1 MLSIAKVTKDYTAP
15 GGRTPKIPA
24 GRKPPAPG
32 PGAADGG
39 PVTAPALRGIDLEVE
54 QGQFH
59 TLLGPSGC
67 GKTTLLRSIAGLE
80 RPDSGTITLSGTTM
94 FSSDQGID
102 VTPDRRDLGMVFQ
115 SYAIWPH
122 MDVFKNVAFPL
133 TVRRPG
139 RTAPRLTRA
148 EQRARVEEALA
159 AVGLADYAGR
169 QATNLSGG
177 QQQRLA
183 VARALV
189 TRPALV
195 LLDEPL
201 SNLDARLRES
211 MRFELKRLQ
220 RETGVTM
227 VYVTHDQAEALALS
241 DVVTVM
247 SQGRIEQSAPPQD
260 VYDQPASLFVAEFVG
275 APNLVRGVV
284 EHVADGAAR
293 VASDAGAIAV
303 ARCGLAAGERVRVLM
318 RPEDFTVAAADRAP
332 ADGGAGHNTFDGVV
346 VATAF
351 EGERVRQQIRV
362 GALTV
367 ECHAQRHLALPDG
380 TAVRL
385 SIAAAQVRLVPET
398 ADGGTAAADPDRYAM
413 AGSARERGGR

>member
-1 MLSIAKVTKDYTAP
+1 MLSIAKVTKNYTP
-15 GGRTPKIPA
+15 RGGRGVKRRGQGPA
-24 GRKPPAPG
+24 TG
-32 PGAADGG
+32 
-39 PVTAPALRGIDLEVE
+39 PALRGIDLEVGR
-54 QGQFH
+54 GQFH

-80 RPDSGTITLSGTTM
+80 RPDSGTITLAGTTM
-94 FSSDQGID
+94 FSSATGID
-102 VTPDRRDLGMVFQ
+102 VSPDRRGFGMVFQ

-133 TVRRPG
+133 AVRRPG
-139 RTAPRLTRA
+139 RTTPKLSRA
-148 EQRARVEEALA
+148 EQRERVEEALA

-169 QATNLSGG
+169 PATNLSGG

-189 TRPALV
+189 TRPPLV

-247 SQGRIEQSAPPQD
+247 SAGSIEQSGSPQEI
-260 VYDQPASLFVAEFVG
+260 YDQPSSLFVAEFVG
-275 APNLVRGVV
+275 APNLLPGVV
-284 EHVADGAAR
+284 EHTAGDAAR
-293 VASDAGAIAV
+293 VASEAGSIAV
-303 ARCGLAAGERVRVLM
+303 DRCRLEQGARVRVLM
-318 RPEDFTVAAADRAP
+318 RPEDFTVTP
-332 ADGGAGHNTFDGVV
+332 ADAAPDGADHNTFEGVIT
-346 VATAF
+346 ATAF
-351 EGERVRQQIRV
+351 EGERVRQKVQV
-362 GALTV
+362 GDLTV
-367 ECHAQRHLALPDG
+367 ECHAERHQALSEG
-380 TAVRL
+380 TSVRL
-385 SIAAAQVRLVPET
+385 TIPPAQVRLVPEAEGERRT
-398 ADGGTAAADPDRYAM
+398 ERQPEPAAA
-413 AGSARERGGR
+413 

>member
-1 MLSIAKVTKDYTAP
+1 VLSIAKVTKNYAAE
-15 GGRTPKIPA
+15 GGRRPKS
-24 GRKPPAPG
+24 
-32 PGAADGG
+32 
-39 PVTAPALRGIDLEVE
+39 PVDVSAPALRGIDLEVGR
-54 QGQFH
+54 GQFH

-80 RPDSGTITLSGTTM
+80 RPDTGTITLSGTTM

-102 VTPDRRDLGMVFQ
+102 VSPDRRDLGMVFQ

-139 RTAPRLTRA
+139 RTGPKLTRA
-148 EQRARVEEALA
+148 EQR
-159 AVGLADYAGR
+159 D
-169 QATNLSGG
+169 
-177 QQQRLA
+177 A

-227 VYVTHDQAEALALS
+227 VYVTHDQSEALALS

-247 SQGRIEQSAPPQD
+247 SRGGIEQSASPEE
-260 VYDQPASLFVAEFVG
+260 VYDQPGSLFVAEFVG
-275 APNLVRGVV
+275 APNLLTGVV
-284 EHVADGAAR
+284 EHLADGAAR
-293 VASDAGAIAV
+293 IASEAGTIAV
-303 ARCGLAAGERVRVLM
+303 HRCTWQLGDEVRVLM
-318 RPEDFTVAAADRAP
+318 RPEDFIITAAEESADPEER
-332 ADGGAGHNTFDGVV
+332 NTFTGVIT
-346 VATAF
+346 ATAF
-351 EGERVRQQIRV
+351 EGERVRHQVKV
-362 GALTV
+362 GKLTM
-367 ECHAQRHLALPDG
+367 ECHAERHRALSDG
-380 TAVRL
+380 SDVRL
-385 SIAAAQVRLVPET
+385 TIPAERVRLVP
-398 ADGGTAAADPDRYAM
+398 
-413 AGSARERGGR
+413 GSAASGGAE

>member
-1 MLSIAKVTKDYTAP
+1 MLSIAKVTKNYTP
-15 GGRTPKIPA
+15 QGGRGAKKGGGRPA
-24 GRKPPAPG
+24 AG
-32 PGAADGG
+32 
-39 PVTAPALRGIDLEVE
+39 PALRGIDLEVGR
-54 QGQFH
+54 GQFH

-80 RPDSGTITLSGTTM
+80 RPDTGTITLSGTTM
-94 FSSDQGID
+94 FSSAEGID
-102 VTPDRRDLGMVFQ
+102 VSPDRRDLGMVFQ

-139 RTAPRLTRA
+139 RGGPKLSRP

-159 AVGLADYAGR
+159 AVGLSDYAGR
-169 QATNLSGG
+169 PATNLSGG

-227 VYVTHDQAEALALS
+227 VYVTHDQSEALALS

-247 SQGRIEQSAPPQD
+247 SAGSIQQSAAPQEI
-260 VYDQPASLFVAEFVG
+260 YDQPSSLFVARFVG
-275 APNLVRGVV
+275 APNLLPGVV
-284 EHVADGAAR
+284 EHTAGGSAR
-293 VASDAGAIAV
+293 VSSTAGAIAV
-303 ARCGLAAGERVRVLM
+303 DRCALERGARVRVLM
-318 RPEDFTVAAADRAP
+318 RPEDFVVTAADGPDEGRA
-332 ADGGAGHNTFDGVV
+332 DNTFEGVIT
-346 VATAF
+346 ATAF
-351 EGERVRQQIRV
+351 EGERVRHHVKV
-362 GALTV
+362 GDLTV
-367 ECHAQRHLALPDG
+367 ECHAERHRALTDG
-380 TAVRL
+380 TGVRL
-385 SIAAAQVRLVPET
+385 AIPAARVRLVPEDPRDPED
-398 ADGGTAAADPDRYAM
+398 AAAADGDLDTDAA
-413 AGSARERGGR
+413 AGGPGAGTRAQPAAAS

>member
-1 MLSIAKVTKDYTAP
+1 MLTIAGLTKNFGAESSRRLRGRGVTVGP
-15 GGRTPKIPA
+15 RTL
-24 GRKPPAPG
+24 
-32 PGAADGG
+32 
-39 PVTAPALRGIDLEVE
+39 ALNGIDLEVT

-80 RPDSGTITLSGTTM
+80 RPDRGTITLSGTTM
-94 FSSDQGID
+94 YSSQQGINVSSD
-102 VTPDRRDLGMVFQ
+102 RRGLGMVFQ

-122 MDVFKNVAFPL
+122 MDVYKNVAFPL
-133 TVRRPG
+133 TVRRAGGEKLSRP
-139 RTAPRLTRA
+139 

-227 VYVTHDQAEALALS
+227 VYVTHDQSEALALS

-247 SQGRIEQSAPPQD
+247 SAGNIEQSGHPED
-260 VYDQPASLFVAEFVG
+260 IYDQPSSLFVARFVG
-275 APNLVRGVV
+275 APNLVPGVV
-284 EHVADGAAR
+284 EHVADRFGR
-293 VASDAGAIAV
+293 IRSDAGTITVDDCALSV
-303 ARCGLAAGERVRVLM
+303 GDRVRVLM
-318 RPEDFTVAAADRAP
+318 RPEDFTIAEASKEPGTSTGNA
-332 ADGGAGHNTFDGVV
+332 FQGVV
-346 VATAF
+346 TATAF
-351 EGERVRQQIRV
+351 EGERVRHHVKV
-362 GALTV
+362 GELTF
-367 ECHAQRHLALPDG
+367 ECHSERHLALPDG

-385 SIAAAQVRLVPET
+385 TVPSARVRLVP
-398 ADGGTAAADPDRYAM
+398 DDGTAAT
-413 AGSARERGGR
+413 AGATAKDEPALAATA

>member
-1 MLSIAKVTKDYTAP
+1 MLSIAKVTKNYAAE
-15 GGRTPKIPA
+15 GGRRPKS
-24 GRKPPAPG
+24 
-32 PGAADGG
+32 
-39 PVTAPALRGIDLEVE
+39 PVDVSAPALRGIDLEVGR
-54 QGQFH
+54 GQFH

-80 RPDSGTITLSGTTM
+80 RPDTGTITLSGTTM

-102 VTPDRRDLGMVFQ
+102 VSPDRRGLGMVFQ

-139 RTAPRLTRA
+139 RTGAKLTRA
-148 EQRARVEEALA
+148 EQRDRVEEALA

-227 VYVTHDQAEALALS
+227 VYVTHDQSEALALS

-247 SQGRIEQSAPPQD
+247 SQGGIEQSASPEE
-260 VYDQPASLFVAEFVG
+260 VYDQPGSLFVAEFVG
-275 APNLVRGVV
+275 APNLLTGVV
-284 EHVADGAAR
+284 EHLADGAAR
-293 VASDAGAIAV
+293 IASEAGTIAV
-303 ARCGLAAGERVRVLM
+303 DRCTWQLGDEVRVLM
-318 RPEDFTVAAADRAP
+318 RPEDFIITAAEESADPEER
-332 ADGGAGHNTFDGVV
+332 NTFTGVIT
-346 VATAF
+346 ATAF
-351 EGERVRQQIRV
+351 EGERVRHQVKV
-362 GALTV
+362 GKLTM
-367 ECHAQRHLALPDG
+367 ECHAERHRALSDG
-380 TAVRL
+380 SDVRL
-385 SIAAAQVRLVPET
+385 TIPAERVRLVP
-398 ADGGTAAADPDRYAM
+398 
-413 AGSARERGGR
+413 GSAASGGAE